1 MMNIE
6 SLRQKLNT
14 LPPKI
19 KIALFIVWY
28 LLTQWIEAPIFRRV
42 SFFALALVVLFAIF
56 PTIVAWF
63 KKSNQYYSRITFFFL
78 AVSLGIKL
86 IPGAYFPPFFGGIAG
101 WTLTHDSRQNLAL
114 SGVQLV
120 DQDGQFIWYSNGLT
134 SPINFIGRQISKHR
148 KKEETAK
155 QLLATY
161 FRLYERS
168 YPLLEKGYY
177 ASERYL
183 GHLSYPEHNPCR
195 HLPYQNFPPHRIAQL
210 RLVREL
216 YDPKTLA
223 FQERIIEYEYFPK
236 TGEFRKRGKS

>member
-1 MMNIE
+1 MGKNAHQAATQGMSVLFLRSIQFNRSQSLHISMMNIE

-114 SGVQLV
+114 SGVQRSVHLV
-120 DQDGQFIWYSNGLT
+120 LQWAHIDYQFYWPTNFQASKKRRNRQAIARDLF
-134 SPINFIGRQISKHR
+134 SP
-148 KKEETAK
+148 
-155 QLLATY
+155 L
-161 FRLYERS
+161 
-168 YPLLEKGYY
+168 
-177 ASERYL
+177 
-183 GHLSYPEHNPCR
+183 
-195 HLPYQNFPPHRIAQL
+195 
-210 RLVREL
+210 
-216 YDPKTLA
+216 
-223 FQERIIEYEYFPK
+223 
-236 TGEFRKRGKS
+236 